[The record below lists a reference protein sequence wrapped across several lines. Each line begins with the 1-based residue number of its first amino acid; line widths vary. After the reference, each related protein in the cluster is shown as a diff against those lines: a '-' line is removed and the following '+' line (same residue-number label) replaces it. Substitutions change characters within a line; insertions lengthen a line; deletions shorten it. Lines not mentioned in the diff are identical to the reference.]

1 MRNLLILLAI
11 SVCLLSL
18 GCSSNDESVYFTP
31 VTTATIAAYGKVSFP
46 VKNKLDAIILARKL
60 IQTSRFVSIGE
71 PQVVYVEKIRPAEA
85 DLKIGP
91 GPSFIDRLPKN
102 AMVWLVIFEGEWQ
115 LAFPVPNAQ
124 GMIPTLAPPFHG
136 CEYCLFD
143 ADNGDPITIGGFTC
157 PSEAN

>member
-71 PQVVYVEKIRPAEA
+71 PQIGC
-85 DLKIGP
+85 LKMQWFGLLSSKES
-91 GPSFIDRLPKN
+91 GNLH
-102 AMVWLVIFEGEWQ
+102 
-115 LAFPVPNAQ
+115 FPY
-124 GMIPTLAPPFHG
+124 PTPR
-136 CEYCLFD
+136 E
-143 ADNGDPITIGGFTC
+143 
-157 PSEAN
+157 

>member
-91 GPSFIDRLPKN
+91 GPSFIDRLPKMQWFGLLSSKESGN
-102 AMVWLVIFEGEWQ
+102 LH
-115 LAFPVPNAQ
+115 FPY
-124 GMIPTLAPPFHG
+124 PTPR
-136 CEYCLFD
+136 E
-143 ADNGDPITIGGFTC
+143 
-157 PSEAN
+157 